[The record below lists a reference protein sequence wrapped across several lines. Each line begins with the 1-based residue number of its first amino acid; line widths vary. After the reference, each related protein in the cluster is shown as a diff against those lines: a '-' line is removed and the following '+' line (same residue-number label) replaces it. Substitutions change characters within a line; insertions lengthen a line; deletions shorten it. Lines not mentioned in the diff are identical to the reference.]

1 MIVFVP
7 QQICSFGH
15 WSNYPVQPMS
25 PDTVNSLLEHRINR
39 LWSERNE
46 ARLRYEPRSCSDV
59 DALLEACVEMSK
71 NAPLPPQKPASYDA
85 DATALLAPD
94 RNDSACFSEATVE
107 DSTACW

>member
-1 MIVFVP
+1 
-7 QQICSFGH
+7 
-15 WSNYPVQPMS
+15 MS
-25 PDTVNSLLEHRINR
+25 PDPVNSLLEHRINR

-46 ARLRYEPRSCSDV
+46 ARLRHEPRSCSDV

-71 NAPLPPQKPASYDA
+71 HALLPPPKPASYDA
-85 DATALLAPD
+85 VTTELAPD